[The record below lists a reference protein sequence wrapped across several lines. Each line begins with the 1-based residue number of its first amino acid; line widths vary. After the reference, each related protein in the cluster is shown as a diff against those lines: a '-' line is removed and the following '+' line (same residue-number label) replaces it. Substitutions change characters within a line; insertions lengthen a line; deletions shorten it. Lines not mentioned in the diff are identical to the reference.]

1 MGRYLL
7 SIGSN
12 SPDGAALM
20 ARAERWLATNFTDIT
35 SSGIYRSQALNRASA
50 DYYNMV
56 ARGDSP
62 LSVTE
67 VTALGKAFERECGR
81 TPESKLRG
89 CVEMDIDVIAADRTI
104 LRPEEFTRGYFRRG
118 FDALPAE

>member
-1 MGRYLL
+1 MARYLL

-12 SPDGAALM
+12 CPDGAALM
-20 ARAERWLATNFTDIT
+20 ARAERWLAANFTAIA
-35 SSGIYRSQALNRASA
+35 SSGIYRSRALNGASA
-50 DYYNMV
+50 DYYNLV

-67 VTALGKAFERECGR
+67 VTALGKEFERECGR
-81 TPESKLRG
+81 GSESKLRG

-118 FDALPAE
+118 FDSLPDD